1 MYKHA
6 FILLSMTV
14 RKTKV
19 SIKFVNVNLVIILIY
34 IDMHIICQV
43 FIDILIFSGLEET
56 EISYVD

>member
-1 MYKHA
+1 
-6 FILLSMTV
+6 MTV

>member
-1 MYKHA
+1 
-6 FILLSMTV
+6 MTV

-19 SIKFVNVNLVIILIY
+19 SIKFVSVNLVIILIY